1 MYLKNWFYQK
11 NHAMTIEIQLPFDK
25 KEATFVLELL
35 KKLNLIYTPQDEAK
49 IVVSEELQSLLKE
62 RILDMETH
70 PDDVISWDAIQKR
83 DKLQIA

>member
-1 MYLKNWFYQK
+1 
-11 NHAMTIEIQLPFDK
+11 MTIEIQLPSDK
-25 KEATFVLELL
+25 REATFVLELL

-70 PDDVISWDAIQKR
+70 PDDVISWETIQKR
-83 DKLQIA
+83 DKLQTAML

>member
-1 MYLKNWFYQK
+1 
-11 NHAMTIEIQLPFDK
+11 MTIEIQLPSDK
-25 KEATFVLELL
+25 SEATFVLELL
-35 KKLNLIYTPQDEAK
+35 KKLNLMYTPQDEAK

-83 DKLQIA
+83 DKLQTAML

>member
-1 MYLKNWFYQK
+1 
-11 NHAMTIEIQLPFDK
+11 MTIEIQLPFDK